1 MRADAAAGTIFA
13 TWDEPCP
20 SPEEMAL
27 LDFED
32 DAEVTSRAKSHER
45 IPDSWVLGRSPLRRQ
60 YRYERQVDYSGTVAH
75 STVVDTPFNSGKAA
89 SEVKRDDAFPRRSLT
104 CLVIHTYNDMTGC
117 GVGA

>member
-1 MRADAAAGTIFA
+1 MADSAAGTIFA

-45 IPDSWVLGRSPLRRQ
+45 IPDNWSLGRSPLW
-60 YRYERQVDYSGTVAH
+60 
-75 STVVDTPFNSGKAA
+75 
-89 SEVKRDDAFPRRSLT
+89 
-104 CLVIHTYNDMTGC
+104 
-117 GVGA
+117 